1 MARDTGRGWWHEGT
15 LSVLGRRSWW
25 LLVAGC
31 VMAGGYQIIGSGTGL
46 AVFGSKFGKWLLLCH
61 DGWADGGDAP
71 R

>member
-1 MARDTGRGWWHEGT
+1 
-15 LSVLGRRSWW
+15 
-25 LLVAGC
+25 
-31 VMAGGYQIIGSGTGL
+31 MAGGYQIVGSGTGL